1 MTETEQKELED
12 AKKFLRV
19 DDDLEDDLIL
29 DFIAAAKIY
38 INNAIGRFVDGNP
51 QFKIVAHML
60 VAHWYE
66 NRGMYESGTTGSS
79 IPFTVENLL
88 TQLRYTDDEVQE
100 DEEKEDQRSAAPP
113 DFSKEDRDSG

>member
-1 MTETEQKELED
+1 MNLVDMKNY
-12 AKKFLRV
+12 LRL
-19 DDDLEDDLIL
+19 DHSEDDQMLTQ
-29 DFIAAAKIY
+29 FIAAAKSY
-38 INNAIGRFVDGNP
+38 IVNAIGRFVDGSP
-51 QFKIVAHML
+51 QFEIVAHML

-100 DEEKEDQRSAAPP
+100 DEEKEGQRSAAPP
-113 DFSKEDRDSG
+113 DIPKEDRDSG